1 MKRLLIFAGTA
12 VMLLVAGGFAAAGP
26 QPPLYFAAE
35 SEVSA
40 EDIED
45 GAVTTS
51 KIADGAVT
59 TSKLHAE
66 SLVNIARPGAFSKLG
81 VETVSPEF
89 DIGFGGDDDRDIGI
103 NQPSS
108 ASHGGGLTI
117 TGGRSGAGTN
127 LGGGNVVLK
136 GGVSTGNQS
145 TRGAIIM
152 HTPNVGGSGSS
163 DNSVVERMRIAAGG
177 NVGIGDSTPTEGKL
191 VIAAPSTAIP
201 AIDVNGAANSN
212 TVKIKGAAT
221 TGQSY
226 GMAIDAGT
234 NSTDTGLLVR
244 DQTGASTY
252 LRVRGDGNVGIGT
265 ASPATHL
272 HIADSTATSAKLTI
286 GDTDSA
292 ACIMLRDTDAAGWTE
307 CNALNGTLSCTTD
320 ADGVCDGS

>member
-45 GAVTTS
+45 GAVTS
-51 KIADGAVT
+51 PKIADGAVT

-66 SLVNIARPGAFSKLG
+66 ALNDITKQGGFSKLG
-81 VETVSPEF
+81 V
-89 DIGFGGDDDRDIGI
+89 GM
-103 NQPSS
+103 
-108 ASHGGGLTI
+108 
-117 TGGRSGAGTN
+117 TGP
-127 LGGGNVVLK
+127 
-136 GGVSTGNQS
+136 
-145 TRGAIIM
+145 I
-152 HTPNVGGSGSS
+152 
-163 DNSVVERMRIAAGG
+163 
-177 NVGIGDSTPTEGKL
+177 
-191 VIAAPSTAIP
+191 
-201 AIDVNGAANSN
+201 
-212 TVKIKGAAT
+212 GAAT
-221 TGQSY
+221 
-226 GMAIDAGT
+226 IRVGT
-234 NSTDTGLLVR
+234 DNNLEFAENSGEIRINTSNNARSVDRPLR
-244 DQTGASTY
+244 FNASEFNFLT
-252 LRVRGDGNVGIGT
+252 GNVGIGT
-265 ASPATHL
+265 VSPATHL